1 MSHATAPSA
10 TAGSPTFV
18 APELVSDPDA
28 AVGSV
33 VTLSG
38 SRCGSCGRVEFPA
51 LQSCPACGTQTDP
64 AELGPEGTLHGFTEI
79 LHPPPD
85 ARVEVPYTIGVAAF
99 DGKLAVLG
107 LMEEYHAVTDLHV
120 GAPVRVVVVP
130 YGGGTTYGYRL
141 I

>member
-1 MSHATAPSA
+1 MSHTTAPSTTTGA
-10 TAGSPTFV
+10 PSSSHPSSCRIPTAAG
-18 APELVSDPDA
+18 
-28 AVGSV
+28 GSV

-51 LQSCPACGTQTDP
+51 LRVVSRLWDTDRSRP
-64 AELGPEGTLHGFTEI
+64 RSGPVGTLHGFTEI

-107 LMEEYHAVTDLHV
+107 LMEEYH
-120 GAPVRVVVVP
+120 R
-130 YGGGTTYGYRL
+130 
-141 I
+141 